1 MDRGDARGA
10 RTPSRADSHRHG
22 LRDSTAGDPPRSRS
36 GSVLRQGKREQDA
49 VLETADPQRHQGRVG
64 THGREVT
71 CVGVGRHAVVRLEPA
86 RRPPPD
92 VELTPRE
99 REVIG
104 FVAEG
109 LTTKEVA
116 ELIGLSF
123 ATVRT
128 HVEHAREKLGARTRT
143 EAVANASQLGWV

>member
-1 MDRGDARGA
+1 M
-10 RTPSRADSHRHG
+10 
-22 LRDSTAGDPPRSRS
+22 
-36 GSVLRQGKREQDA
+36 
-49 VLETADPQRHQGRVG
+49 
-64 THGREVT
+64 
-71 CVGVGRHAVVRLEPA
+71 VRLEPA